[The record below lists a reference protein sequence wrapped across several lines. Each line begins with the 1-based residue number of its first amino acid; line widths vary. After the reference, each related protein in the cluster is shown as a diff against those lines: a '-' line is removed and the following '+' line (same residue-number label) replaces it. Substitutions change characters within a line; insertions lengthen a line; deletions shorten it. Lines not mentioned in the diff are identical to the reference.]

1 MSKTIIS
8 TPHAPAA
15 LGPYSQGVKVGH
27 LIYTAGQLGLDPA
40 TGKLVDGLEAQ
51 TEQALRNLAAIL
63 EAAGSRME
71 NVVKTTCFLAD
82 IADSKP
88 STACTRAF
96 LPLTRP
102 RAQPFRRGPC
112 RLMRVWRSKLWR
124 LWSESESD

>member
-27 LIYTAGQLGLDPA
+27 MIYTAGQLGLDPA

-51 TEQALRNLAAIL
+51 TEQALKNLAAIL

-82 IADSKP
+82 IADFKAFNGVYARFFASNP
-88 STACTRAF
+88 PARSTIQAGALPADARVEIEVVAF
-96 LPLTRP
+96 
-102 RAQPFRRGPC
+102 
-112 RLMRVWRSKLWR
+112 V
-124 LWSESESD
+124 E

>member
-82 IADSKP
+82 IADFKAFNGVYARFFASNP
-88 STACTRAF
+88 PARSTI
-96 LPLTRP
+96 
-102 RAQPFRRGPC
+102 
-112 RLMRVWRSKLWR
+112 
-124 LWSESESD
+124 

>member
-82 IADSKP
+82 IADFK
-88 STACTRAF
+88 AF
-96 LPLTRP
+96 NGVY
-102 RAQPFRRGPC
+102 A
-112 RLMRVWRSKLWR
+112 
-124 LWSESESD
+124 

>member
-51 TEQALRNLAAIL
+51 TEQALRNLASIL

-82 IADSKP
+82 IADFKAFNGVYARFFASNP
-88 STACTRAF
+88 PARSTIQAGA
-96 LPLTRP
+96 LP
-102 RAQPFRRGPC
+102 AGA
-112 RLMRVWRSKLWR
+112 RVEIEVVALV
-124 LWSESESD
+124 E

>member
-82 IADSKP
+82 IADFKAFNGVYARFFASNP
-88 STACTRAF
+88 PARSTIQVGALPADARVEIEVVAF
-96 LPLTRP
+96 
-102 RAQPFRRGPC
+102 
-112 RLMRVWRSKLWR
+112 V
-124 LWSESESD
+124 E

>member
-27 LIYTAGQLGLDPA
+27 MIYTAGQLGLDPA

-82 IADSKP
+82 IADFKAFNGVYARFFASNP
-88 STACTRAF
+88 PARSTIQAGA
-96 LPLTRP
+96 LP
-102 RAQPFRRGPC
+102 ADA
-112 RLMRVWRSKLWR
+112 RVEIEVVALV
-124 LWSESESD
+124 E

>member
-27 LIYTAGQLGLDPA
+27 MIYTAGQLGLDPA

-82 IADSKP
+82 IADFKAFNGVYARFFASNP
-88 STACTRAF
+88 PARSTIQAGA
-96 LPLTRP
+96 LP
-102 RAQPFRRGPC
+102 AGA
-112 RLMRVWRSKLWR
+112 RVEIEVVALV
-124 LWSESESD
+124 E

>member
-82 IADSKP
+82 IADFKAFNGVYARFFASNP
-88 STACTRAF
+88 PARSTIQAGALPADARVEIEVVAF
-96 LPLTRP
+96 
-102 RAQPFRRGPC
+102 
-112 RLMRVWRSKLWR
+112 V
-124 LWSESESD
+124 E

>member
-27 LIYTAGQLGLDPA
+27 MIYTAGQLGLDPA

-82 IADSKP
+82 IADFKAFNGVYARFFASNP
-88 STACTRAF
+88 PARSTIQAGALPADARVEIEVVAF
-96 LPLTRP
+96 
-102 RAQPFRRGPC
+102 
-112 RLMRVWRSKLWR
+112 V
-124 LWSESESD
+124 E

>member
-51 TEQALRNLAAIL
+51 TEQALKNLAAIL

-82 IADSKP
+82 IADFKAFNGVYARFFASNP
-88 STACTRAF
+88 PARSTIQAGALPADARVEIEVVAF
-96 LPLTRP
+96 
-102 RAQPFRRGPC
+102 
-112 RLMRVWRSKLWR
+112 V
-124 LWSESESD
+124 E